1 MPCFSSS
8 LKKISCFNT
17 FISLITGEIMQIK
30 DIMSKEIFY
39 IQVPGNRS
47 SALELMREKNV
58 SGLPV
63 VKKGTKKL
71 VGILTRTDLVENPDE
86 EQIALIMTREMITV
100 GPDDDIKDAA
110 QKMVQIDI
118 RRVPVVDGEE
128 LVGLVTASDL
138 VNKALWKM
146 DISDPAEN
154 YLLRNVPTTWERTPL
169 NVAFAIMRYFNLKVL
184 LSLNNEGKPS
194 GILTETDFL
203 EESEVVSEQTV
214 HNTSVGTEG
223 DKWSWDSKNV
233 LYVIKNHLKFSDKEV
248 RDVATSDLV
257 IVTTKTPVKD
267 CANKMRQRNIEQL
280 PVIDVEGD
288 LVGLIRAS
296 DLIKSIID

>member
-1 MPCFSSS
+1 MSE
-8 LKKISCFNT
+8 
-17 FISLITGEIMQIK
+17 EIH
-30 DIMSKEIFY
+30 Y
-39 IQVPGNRS
+39 IQVPGNRNH
-47 SALELMREKNV
+47 AMELMRKNKV

-71 VGILTRTDLVENPDE
+71 VGIITRSDLVENPDE
-86 EQIALIMTREMITV
+86 EQLALIMTRNLITV
-100 GPDDDIKDAA
+100 APNDNITDAA
-110 QKMVQIDI
+110 KKMIENDI
-118 RRVPVVDGEE
+118 RRVPVVEKDE

-146 DISDPAEN
+146 DLTDPVEN
-154 YLLRNVPTTWERTPL
+154 FILRNVPTTWERTPL
-169 NVAFAIMRYFNLKVL
+169 NVAFEIMRYFNLKVL
-184 LSLNNEGKPS
+184 LSLNKEGKLT

-203 EESEVVSEQTV
+203 DESEVVSEQTV

-248 RDVATSDLV
+248 RDVVTTDLA
-257 IVTTKTPVKD
+257 IVTTKTPVKE
-267 CANKMRQRNIEQL
+267 CANKMRQRKVEQM
-280 PVIDVEGD
+280 PVIDVEGE

-296 DLIKSIID
+296 DLIKSII

>member
-1 MPCFSSS
+1 
-8 LKKISCFNT
+8 
-17 FISLITGEIMQIK
+17 MQIK
-30 DIMSKEIFY
+30 DIMSEEIHY
-39 IQVPGNRS
+39 IQVPGNRAN
-47 SALELMREKNV
+47 ALGLMRKNSV

-63 VKKGTKKL
+63 VKKGTNKL

-86 EQIALIMTREMITV
+86 EQIALIMTRNMITV
-100 GPDDDIKDAA
+100 SPEDDIKDAA
-110 QKMVQIDI
+110 RKMVENDI
-118 RRVPVVDGEE
+118 RRVPVVEEEE

-138 VNKALWKM
+138 INKALWKM
-146 DISDPAEN
+146 DLNDPAEK
-154 YLLRNVPTTWERTPL
+154 YILRNVPTTWERTPL
-169 NVAFAIMRYFNLKVL
+169 NVAFSIMRYFNLKVL
-184 LSLNNEGKPS
+184 LALNNEGKPS

-203 EESEVVSEQTV
+203 DESEVVSEQTV

-233 LYVIKNHLKFSDKEV
+233 LYVIKNHLQFADKEV
-248 RDVATSDLV
+248 RDVATSDLA

-267 CANKMRQRNIEQL
+267 CANKMRQRSIEQM

-288 LVGLIRAS
+288 LVGLIRAG